1 MNAWLDAQADG
12 IAFMLWFGIAGIVV
26 LLIAL
31 LCEKVH
37 QTRRHRITRISGVDV
52 ARCERPGSQGENMR
66 RIRTAVGR

>member
-12 IAFMLWFGIAGIVV
+12 IAFMLVMGLIGIAV
-26 LLIAL
+26 LLIAAVV
-31 LCEKVH
+31 EKVH
-37 QTRRHRITRISGVDV
+37 QTRRHRITRIDGVDV

>member
-52 ARCERPGSQGENMR
+52 AR
-66 RIRTAVGR
+66 